1 MTFANAPA
9 RDLSDREPRVRLA
22 DDSFDAYVLGADFS
36 AKVEGY
42 LSPVFNQPVAD
53 WPLRSIRAYRKD
65 YGIDSAEFARYRQPG
80 AAGAIFMAWL
90 GERAVGHVVVSR
102 HWNNL
107 AYVDELA
114 VDVSARGLGVA
125 RSLLDVVQFWAL
137 KQDLPGIML
146 ETQNNNLPACR
157 LYERCGFRLGGI
169 DYLRYQAIDAAS
181 HETALFWY
189 RLFADG

>member
-1 MTFANAPA
+1 MTFSA
-9 RDLSDREPRVRLA
+9 EVCIRLA
-22 DDSFDAYVLGADFS
+22 DASFDDYVLGADFS
-36 AKVEGY
+36 AQVSGY
-42 LSPVFNQPVAD
+42 ASPEFNRPVAD

-65 YGIDSAEFARYRQPG
+65 YGIDPAEFARYREPDTG
-80 AAGAIFMAWL
+80 GAIFMAWL
-90 GERAVGHVVVSR
+90 GEKAVGHVVVSR

-114 VDVSARGLGVA
+114 VDASARNLGVA
-125 RSLLDVVQFWAL
+125 RSLLDVVRFWAE
-137 KQDLPGIML
+137 KQGLPGIML

>member
-1 MTFANAPA
+1 MTDHRP
-9 RDLSDREPRVRLA
+9 SVRLA
-22 DDSFDAYVLGADFS
+22 DERFDAYVLGADFS
-36 AKVEGY
+36 AQVHGY
-42 LSPVFNQPVAD
+42 LSPVFNQAVDQWPV
-53 WPLRSIRAYRKD
+53 RSIPAYRKD
-65 YGIDSAEFARYRQPG
+65 YGIDPAEFACYREPD
-80 AAGAIFMAWL
+80 AIGAIFMAWL
-90 GERAVGHVVVSR
+90 GEQAVGHVVVSR

-114 VDVSARGLGVA
+114 VDASARGLGVA
-125 RSLLDVVQFWAL
+125 KALLDVVRFWAI
-137 KQDLPGIML
+137 KQGLPGIML

-181 HETALFWY
+181 QETALFWY

>member
-1 MTFANAPA
+1 MSPANGAVGGLTDSQPCI
-9 RDLSDREPRVRLA
+9 RLA
-22 DDSFDAYVLGADFS
+22 DERFDDYVLGADFS
-36 AKVEGY
+36 AQVSGY
-42 LSPVFNQPVAD
+42 VSPVFNQPVAK
-53 WPLRSIRAYRKD
+53 WPLRTVRVYRKD
-65 YGIDSAEFARYRQPG
+65 YGIDPAEFARYRQPEAG
-80 AAGAIFMAWL
+80 GAIFVAWL

-114 VDVSARGLGVA
+114 VDALARGQGVA
-125 RSLLDVVQFWAL
+125 KALLDVVRFWAI
-137 KQDLPGIML
+137 KQGLPGIML

>member
-1 MTFANAPA
+1 MSSTDGSSQGSADSQPC
-9 RDLSDREPRVRLA
+9 VRLA
-22 DDSFDAYVLGADFS
+22 DEHFDDYVLGADFT
-36 AKVEGY
+36 AQVCGY
-42 LSPVFNQPVAD
+42 ASPVFNQPVAD
-53 WPLRSIRAYRKD
+53 WPFRSIRPYRKD
-65 YGIDSAEFARYRQPG
+65 YGIDSAEFARYRETG
-80 AAGAIFMAWL
+80 GGGAIFMAWL

-125 RSLLDVVQFWAL
+125 RALLDVAQFWAV
-137 KQDLPGIML
+137 KQGLPGIML

>member
-1 MTFANAPA
+1 MSPANGAVGGLTDSQPCI
-9 RDLSDREPRVRLA
+9 RLA
-22 DDSFDAYVLGADFS
+22 DERFDDYVLGADFS
-36 AKVEGY
+36 AQVCGY
-42 LSPVFNQPVAD
+42 VSPVFNQPVAQ
-53 WPLRSIRAYRKD
+53 WPLRTVRVYHKD
-65 YGIDSAEFARYRQPG
+65 YGIDPAE
-80 AAGAIFMAWL
+80 AWL

-114 VDVSARGLGVA
+114 VDALARGQGVA
-125 RSLLDVVQFWAL
+125 KALLDVVRFWAV
-137 KQDLPGIML
+137 KQGLPGIML